1 MSLVLDASV
10 ALKWFVREDGTA
22 SALTLAGREDLIAPD
37 LLVAEVANGLWKME
51 QVGRLPAKAVDLAM
65 TRLPRYFRQ
74 LAPVEPLAAR
84 ALEIARELGHPV
96 YDCFYLALA
105 EQAKTSLVT
114 ADSRLLERLA
124 GMPLAALAA
133 SLATFDPGQAT
144 PRA

>member
-10 ALKWFVREDGTA
+10 ALKWFVQEDGAA
-22 SALTLAGREDLIAPD
+22 SALALAGREDLIAPD

-51 QVGRLPAKAVDLAM
+51 QVGRLPAKAVDLALA
-65 TRLPRYFRQ
+65 RLPRYFQQ

-84 ALEIARELGHPV
+84 ALGIARRLGHPV

-105 EQAKTSLVT
+105 EQANASFVT

-124 GMPLAALAA
+124 GTSLVTLAV
-133 SLATFDPGQAT
+133 SLATFDPSR
-144 PRA
+144 PSLSP